1 MKNLFKKNTINILTI
16 CLLTFLLPQLLLAA
30 NPGDP
35 GNFYGL
41 EATASKAGISTERS
55 DLGGMVGDT
64 INYLFGVIGVIFL
77 VVILIGGY
85 MWMTAGGNEEKVA
98 KAKGFIMNGFNG
110 IIVIFLAYAMVYII
124 LQAMQMATEVK

>member
-85 MWMTAGGNEEKVA
+85 MWMTAGGNEERA
-98 KAKGFIMNGFNG
+98 KSARSILFSAVIGL
-110 IIVIFLAYAMVYII
+110 IIVLSAYAISTFV
-124 LQAMQMATEVK
+124 LNQLREATGS